1 MWTSL
6 YNNCSLLAHS
16 LIVPSGKFPLSQ
28 HHLQHH
34 TTKKNIIKLVTVDS
48 GSVSST
54 SRCFTCLKLPDRL
67 GATSFPLICLELVL
81 LSSRSLLHVA
91 SSMLESLPVAL
102 QESHCLPSLQFWWL
116 WHFPPAMLQ
125 CNIKGRPGSRAAALL
140 SWPGSRECCCVFLLC
155 LSVRRLRIAWRAL
168 CRSTV
173 MYGYWLDAA
182 AAAATHIHAECSFLQ

>member
-1 MWTSL
+1 MGTSL

-34 TTKKNIIKLVTVDS
+34 TTKKNIIKHVTVDS

-102 QESHCLPSLQFWWL
+102 QESRCLPSLQFWWL
-116 WHFPPAMLQ
+116 WHFPPPLCCSATL
-125 CNIKGRPGSRAAALL
+125 KAGRAAGRQLCWAGREA
-140 SWPGSRECCCVFLLC
+140 GSAAVCFSSAC
-155 LSVRRLRIAWRAL
+155 LW
-168 CRSTV
+168 
-173 MYGYWLDAA
+173 GG
-182 AAAATHIHAECSFLQ
+182 